1 MSDRMRPMPFGKL
14 MDWILGERA
23 GCSQVFGVGRPFVK
37 KQDGRFLPLFH
48 EKLEAP
54 FGPAAG
60 PHTQLSQ
67 NIVAAYY
74 GGSRFFELK
83 TVQTL
88 DGEDLPVAKP
98 CIDAADECYNCE
110 WSTELRV
117 PQAFDEYVRA
127 WFALKLMAKEYG
139 LGDPSGFVFN
149 MSVGYD
155 LAGIQ
160 SPKIDA
166 FIEGLKDA
174 SDTPVWRECREWA
187 LSKLG
192 SFANI
197 DKVYVEGIS
206 PRVCSSITLSTLHG
220 CPPREIERIAA
231 YLITDKKLNTFVK
244 CNPTMLGY
252 EAARSVLDSL
262 GFDYVEFD
270 DHHFKGD
277 LQFDDAVPMFRRLQA
292 LAEAGGLAFGLKLSN
307 TCPVDN
313 RGDAL
318 PGDEMYM
325 SGKALYP
332 LTVTLAAKL
341 SRALEGKIRI
351 SFSGGADHFNIRE
364 LYEAGIWPITL
375 ATTLLKP
382 GGYQRLTQIAET
394 LEACDY
400 KEFTGVDVDALEFIA
415 AGLAGVA
422 RNHKPIKP
430 LPSRKLDPGATR
442 GADSGAA
449 EGSGKAGGYGKAPLF
464 DCFTAPCRGGCP
476 IGQDI
481 PAYLALTA
489 QGRYLEALEVIVE
502 KNPLPF
508 ITGTICSHRCMDKCT
523 RNFYEEPVYIRGA
536 KLAAAE
542 GAFGELLKKT
552 AQARAKQA
560 SMPQADAS
568 QAGAGKVA
576 VVGGGPAGLAAAYF
590 LARGGVPAT
599 VFEKESKAGGIV
611 RQVISDFRIGDEA
624 VDNDVELVKAMGAE
638 IRTGAAVASLRE
650 LRGQGF
656 DTVILAIGAWQPGRL
671 ELERGESLNV
681 IEFLKRYK
689 ADKAALKLGENVVVI
704 GGGNTAM
711 DAARAAKRVPG
722 VEHVYLV
729 YRRNRRYMPADE
741 EELALALEDGVEFR
755 ELLAPVALA
764 GGKLKCR
771 RMVLGEPDASGRRQP
786 VETEEFVDVPAD
798 TVISAVGEKVDAG
811 FYQAWGLETD
821 QSGKP
826 AVDPDSKE
834 SVNTRGVYVIGDGL
848 RGPATVV
855 EAIADAAAAAEA
867 ILAKGGANAAGGG
880 AGSAGAAE
888 SVKDGARHA
897 HALPGREEIAA
908 RQGLLCDMGSPDKE
922 GSRCLVCSAVCENCA
937 QVCPNR
943 ANVAVMIPGRAQ
955 SQIVHVDAMCN
966 ECGNCAAFCPYES
979 RPYKDKPT
987 LFGSEEDFVDSENQG
1002 FLLLDKEG
1010 SRVKARL
1017 DGVVSESPLSA
1028 LPAEWFGLI
1037 GAIMADHP
1045 YLLL

>member
-1 MSDRMRPMPFGKL
+1 MSDIMRPMPFGKL

-23 GCSQVFGVGRPFVK
+23 DHHQVFGVGRPFIK

-67 NIVAAYY
+67 NIIASYY

-83 TVQTL
+83 TVQIL
-88 DGEDLPVAKP
+88 DGEDLPVSKP

-127 WFALKLMAKEYG
+127 WYALKLAAKEFG
-139 LGDPSGFVFN
+139 LGDPSGFMFN

-174 SDTPVWRECREWA
+174 SDRPVWRECRDWA
-187 LSKLG
+187 LSNLNR
-192 SFANI
+192 FANI
-197 DKVYVEGIS
+197 DEAYVDGIS
-206 PRVCSSITLSTLHG
+206 PHVCSSITLSTLHG
-220 CPPREIERIAA
+220 CPPQEIERIAA
-231 YLITDKKLNTFVK
+231 YLITEKKLNTFVK

-252 EAARSVLDSL
+252 DTARSLLDSL

-277 LQFDDAVPMFRRLQA
+277 LQFVDAVPMFGRLRA
-292 LAEAGGLAFGLKLSN
+292 LAAGEGLAFGLKLSN

-341 SRALEGKIRI
+341 SRAFGGEMRI
-351 SFSGGADHFNIRE
+351 SFSGGADYFNIRE

-382 GGYQRLTQIAET
+382 GGYQRLTQIAEA
-394 LEACDY
+394 LEACGY
-400 KEFTGVDVDALEFIA
+400 KEFTGVDVDALERIA
-415 AGLAGVA
+415 AGLTDET
-422 RNHKPIKP
+422 RNHKPVKP
-430 LPSRKLDPGATR
+430 LPSRKVDP
-442 GADSGAA
+442 
-449 EGSGKAGGYGKAPLF
+449 GKAPLF
-464 DCFTAPCRGGCP
+464 DCFTAPCQGGCP

-481 PAYLALTA
+481 PTYLALTA
-489 QGRYLEALEVIVE
+489 QGRYLEALEVIAE

-552 AQARAKQA
+552 SRGGV
-560 SMPQADAS
+560 S
-568 QAGAGKVA
+568 QAEARQGAQGSAARDKAA
-576 VVGGGPAGLAAAYF
+576 VIGGGPAGLAAAYF
-590 LARGGVPAT
+590 LARGGVPVT
-599 VFEKESKAGGIV
+599 VFEKESRAGGIV
-611 RQVISDFRIGDEA
+611 RQVIQDFRIGDEA
-624 VDNDVELVKAMGAE
+624 IDNDIALVKAMGAE
-638 IRTGAAVASLRE
+638 IRTNAAVASLRE

-656 DTVILAIGAWQPGRL
+656 GPVVLAIGAWRPGRL
-671 ELERGESLNV
+671 ELEQGESLNV
-681 IEFLKRYK
+681 IEFLKQYK
-689 ADKAALKLGENVVVI
+689 EDKAGLKLGGNVAVI

-711 DAARAAKRVPG
+711 DAARAAKRTPG

-729 YRRNRRYMPADE
+729 YRRDRRNMPADE

-755 ELLAPVALA
+755 ELLAPVTLA
-764 GGKLKCR
+764 GGVLKCR
-771 RMVLGEPDASGRRQP
+771 RMVLGEPDGSGRRRP
-786 VETEEFVDVPAD
+786 VETDEFVDVPAD
-798 TVISAVGEKVDAG
+798 SVISAVGEKVDAG
-811 FYQAWGLETD
+811 FYQAWGLELD
-821 QSGKP
+821 QSGRP

-834 SVNTRGVYVIGDGL
+834 SVNTKGVYIAGDGL

-867 ILAKGGANAAGGG
+867 IFAGGRTDTAREDG
-880 AGSAGAAE
+880 SPRPADTLAGGERYPAPEQADSGQSA
-888 SVKDGARHA
+888 R
-897 HALPGREEIAA
+897 ALPSREEIAA
-908 RQGLLCDMGSPDKE
+908 RQGVLCNAGSPEKE
-922 GSRCLVCSAVCENCA
+922 GDRCLVCGAVCENCA

-943 ANVAVMIPGRAQ
+943 ANIAVMAPGRAAP
-955 SQIVHVDAMCN
+955 QIVHIDAMCN
-966 ECGNCAAFCPYES
+966 ECGNCAVFCPYES
-979 RPYKDKPT
+979 RPYKDKLT
-987 LFGSEEDFVDSENQG
+987 LFSAEEDFADSENQG
-1002 FLLLDKEG
+1002 FLLSDKEG
-1010 SRVKARL
+1010 GQVKVRL
-1017 DGVVSESPLSA
+1017 DGSVSEGPLSD
-1028 LPAEWFGLI
+1028 LPAEWRRII
-1037 GAIMADHP
+1037 GAVIADYP
-1045 YLLL
+1045 YLL